1 MLYSARH
8 TDYIELLMEFEKKS
22 KILKELNVRSSHF
35 SPRYSVLFNNLNRVS
50 WKTQIWEY
58 NLQNECIV
66 KLSYR
71 LHSIVLHWCLVNNTP
86 IISLIQDTVSAVN
99 CFGTNS
105 LNFWYWVKY

>member
-50 WKTQIWEY
+50 WKTQI
-58 NLQNECIV
+58 
-66 KLSYR
+66 
-71 LHSIVLHWCLVNNTP
+71 
-86 IISLIQDTVSAVN
+86 
-99 CFGTNS
+99 
-105 LNFWYWVKY
+105 